1 MIIKAHTTSILHQLE
16 YHRETL
22 SRPAFRIL
30 LLLLTTELNSATWT
44 EFWTRSPDNPYTRSA
59 RRRISKLNNRWQI
72 TSKDDVDHCCRI
84 IFYYIV
90 SVINKYKLPSTEN
103 LWVEILGNS
112 LTQNKQVNRER

>member
-44 EFWTRSPDNPYTRSA
+44 GSPDNPYTQPA
-59 RRRISKLNNRWQI
+59 RTRISKLNNRWQI
-72 TSKDDVDHCCRI
+72 TSKDDVDQCCRI

-90 SVINKYKLPSTEN
+90 SVINKYKLSSTEN
-103 LWVEILGNS
+103 LWVELLRNS
-112 LTQNKQVNRER
+112 LTQNKQVNRES